1 MPIQTINLGSYAND
15 GTGDDL
21 RTAFDKVNQNFTLL
35 NSEVGIGNGTNL
47 GSGVGV
53 FAAKDGQN
61 LQFKTLT
68 STNGSVTITST
79 ANTVDLASSS
89 SVVTDTHPI
98 LGGDLDLHGY
108 RLFDSFG
115 GSDLQ
120 ATVQGLDVPFISAL
134 LQLAISSNRLNIDLS
149 PILNFIS
156 AGATPSDS
164 RGYILDFGFITQ
176 NSTRATLDLGS
187 FI

>member
-1 MPIQTINLGSYAND
+1 MAILTINLGSYAND

-47 GSGVGV
+47 GTGAGI
-53 FAAKDGQN
+53 FADKNGQN
-61 LQFKTLT
+61 LEFKTLT
-68 STNGSVTITST
+68 STNGSVTFTST

-89 SVVTDTHPI
+89 SVATDTHPV

-108 RLFDSFG
+108 RIFDSFG

-120 ATVQGLDVPFISAL
+120 TTVQGLDVPFLSAL
-134 LQLAISSNRLNIDLS
+134 IQLAVSTNRLSIDFS
-149 PILNFIS
+149 PILNFVS
-156 AGATPSDS
+156 AGATANNS
-164 RGYILDFGFITQ
+164 RGFILDFGLFTQ

>member
-1 MPIQTINLGSYAND
+1 MAILTINLGSYAND

-35 NSEVGIGNGTNL
+35 NSEVGIGNGVNVGT
-47 GSGVGV
+47 GVGV

-79 ANTVDLASSS
+79 ANTVNLASSS
-89 SVVTDTHPI
+89 SVVTDTSPV

-108 RLFDSFG
+108 RVFDSFG

-120 ATVQGLDVPFISAL
+120 TTVQGLDVPFIAAML
-134 LQLAISSNRLNIDLS
+134 NLAISSNKLNIDLS
-149 PILNFIS
+149 PNLNFIS
-156 AGATPSDS
+156 TGATPGDS
-164 RGYILDFGFITQ
+164 RGFIVDFGFITQ
-176 NSTRATLDLGS
+176 NASRATLDLGS
-187 FI
+187 IS